1 VSQTGPLWPLGPVWL
16 DQARTPT
23 EFYSSSF
30 PPFAG
35 PPRCRPPV
43 IPAGWW
49 TMPPPGPPFR
59 SQAPAPRPSHP
70 PHRRPRRGRTPQ
82 LDQGISPEAAPQQS
96 SGGSTPG
103 LTFIV
108 IGTQEK
114 SVRVFI
120 QKKSWGFHLEE
131 IVRVFVWGLPTRLFP
146 GPDAQQTARQA
157 GTPRQL

>member
-1 VSQTGPLWPLGPVWL
+1 MAQPRSLPVAFFTPSFVPLPLGCLPTRAEGYPTRPLGGGHRVSQTGPLWPLGPVWL

-23 EFYSSSF
+23 EFYPSSF
-30 PPFAG
+30 PPVAG

-82 LDQGISPEAAPQQS
+82 RDQGTSPEFLRRLSNRVAAPH
-96 SGGSTPG
+96 
-103 LTFIV
+103 
-108 IGTQEK
+108 
-114 SVRVFI
+114 R
-120 QKKSWGFHLEE
+120 
-131 IVRVFVWGLPTRLFP
+131 
-146 GPDAQQTARQA
+146 D
-157 GTPRQL
+157 